1 MSPVCVLS
9 GTREFLEISTL
20 LFVLDTRRP
29 IIVNRVFCGMFLS
42 SATRTIDLLLRY
54 SKRFAFRYLHRF
66 FLPVHVPSDQCQS
79 CFCGMFVYRATRTI
93 DHAIAVFKKLL
104 LLRSPVFFFFFYQIR
119 PVSVNHFSCVC
130 GVFFFF
136 LFLPFFLQ
144 RTVVTMD
151 RLRAFDPVSMRPCGV
166 LAF

>member
-66 FLPVHVPSDQCQS
+66 FFTCA
-79 CFCGMFVYRATRTI
+79 RA
-93 DHAIAVFKKLL
+93 V
-104 LLRSPVFFFFFYQIR
+104 RS
-119 PVSVNHFSCVC
+119 VSVVFLWHVCVSRYQDNRPCYC
-130 GVFFFF
+130 GVQKASPFEITCFFF
-136 LFLPFFLQ
+136 LSDTSRQCKSLFVCVRRVIFLPFFLQ